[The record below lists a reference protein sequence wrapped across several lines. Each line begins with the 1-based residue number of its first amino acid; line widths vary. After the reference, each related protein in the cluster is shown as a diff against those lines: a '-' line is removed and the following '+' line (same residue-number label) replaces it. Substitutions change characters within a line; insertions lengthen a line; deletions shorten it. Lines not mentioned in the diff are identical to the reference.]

1 MEKITMSDYIYALSD
16 KEYLSTFIT
25 GHLGAEFIID
35 KLILTKISDNSI
47 YDKLRL
53 RFEQKILLLK
63 GFNLITDDEL
73 SLLKEINKIRNSFS
87 HRLEFEIDFD
97 KAFELVQLA
106 HKAGIDFSDN
116 TIWSD
121 KELSKTWYD
130 IDGVVNEVIANI
142 NTHMAN
148 KYQDIGG
155 EVYR

>member
-1 MEKITMSDYIYALSD
+1 MEKITMSDYIYALLD

-25 GHLGAEFIID
+25 D
-35 KLILTKISDNSI
+35 KLILTNISDNSI

-63 GFNLITDDEL
+63 GLNLITENEL

-106 HKAGIDFSDN
+106 HKAGIDFLDD

-130 IDGVVNEVIANI
+130 IDDVVNEVIANTNI
-142 NTHMAN
+142 DMAN

-155 EVYR
+155 EIYW

>member
-35 KLILTKISDNSI
+35 KLILTKISDDSI

-63 GFNLITDDEL
+63 GFNLISDEEL

-121 KELSKTWYD
+121 KELSETWYD

-155 EVYR
+155 EVYW

>member
-35 KLILTKISDNSI
+35 KLILTKISDDSI

-63 GFNLITDDEL
+63 GFNLISDEEL

-155 EVYR
+155 EVYW